1 MTPSESVSRRAGCGK
16 SARPD
21 LWGPGQLG
29 YPTSARNANSD
40 HRVGVGNQGFWN
52 RLPGVTPAATAP
64 VPVGARTVYVQPAAA
79 PMYYR
84 PPAYQAPMA
93 QGTLG
98 GLLGNLT
105 AGTLVE
111 LVAQAIAALQSLPA
125 APVATKDVGTD
136 VGNMILFQN
145 ALAQHA
151 KRDEQLRTIGHLV
164 AKLVG

>member
-1 MTPSESVSRRAGCGK
+1 MDEYADIYYV
-16 SARPD
+16 D
-21 LWGPGQLG
+21 
-29 YPTSARNANSD
+29 SARNASND
-40 HRVGVGNQGFWN
+40 HRVGAGTPVVGA
-52 RLPGVTPAATAP
+52 RTMP
-64 VPVGARTVYVQPAAA
+64 VPVGTRTVYVQPAGQPAA
-79 PMYYR
+79 PYYYR
-84 PPAYQAPMA
+84 TPAYQAPLA

-136 VGNMILFQN
+136 VGNMILFQG

>member
-1 MTPSESVSRRAGCGK
+1 MDEYADIYYVN
-16 SARPD
+16 
-21 LWGPGQLG
+21 
-29 YPTSARNANSD
+29 SARNASND
-40 HRVGVGNQGFWN
+40 HRTPGTVIPGPVGSSM
-52 RLPGVTPAATAP
+52 P
-64 VPVGARTVYVQPAAA
+64 VPVGARTVYVQPSAQ
-79 PMYYR
+79 PMVYR
-84 PPAYQAPMA
+84 GPIAYQAPA
-93 QGTLG
+93 PQSTLG
-98 GLLGNLT
+98 GLLGNIT

-136 VGNMILFQN
+136 VGNMILFQG